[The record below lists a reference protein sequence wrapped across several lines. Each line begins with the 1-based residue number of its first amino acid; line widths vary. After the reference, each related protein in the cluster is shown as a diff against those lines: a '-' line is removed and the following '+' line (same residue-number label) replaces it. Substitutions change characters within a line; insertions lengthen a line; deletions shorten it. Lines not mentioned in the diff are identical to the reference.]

1 VETITKRE
9 DFFIMSKREV
19 YKIHEV
25 NRHKFYQVPKQ
36 LFTSSY
42 YRDLSSNAKLLYGII
57 LDRLELSKKNN
68 WVNDKGEV
76 YLILRREEVQD
87 LLCISKP
94 TATKIFNELKE
105 KELIFE
111 ERQGLNKPNIIFVGK
126 INYKKGKNVDISR
139 RLKNLTSGSKKS
151 LLQEVKKFN
160 PSNTYLNNT
169 YKEEEEGC
177 QSENSEKFSQQTA
190 KLFFQVFERQIKDY
204 EIKQLSAYN
213 LPDKVIQKAIQLTG
227 EYNGD
232 TFAYIRHILDNWT
245 NQGINTL
252 QEVKDVINQHEQS
265 KKGQEYVS
273 PEKKLEELYK
283 AGYR

>member
-1 VETITKRE
+1 
-9 DFFIMSKREV
+9 MSKREV

-87 LLCISKP
+87 LLCISDK
-94 TATKIFNELKE
+94 TATKTFKELKS
-105 KELIFE
+105 KKLIFE

-126 INYKKGKNVDISR
+126 INYKKGVKPGTARTRNFYESGTVNS
-139 RLKNLTSGSKKS
+139 KSQEPENLR
-151 LLQEVKKFN
+151 
-160 PSNTYLNNT
+160 PINTYLNNT

-177 QSENSEKFSQQTA
+177 QSKNSEKFSQQTA